1 MNAAY
6 LHLLTNHIPV
16 FGFLFG
22 TGLLIYGIFRKNT
35 EIKRIAAFVLL
46 LAALG
51 TVVAYFSGHNA
62 EEMVEH
68 LPGVFEEAI
77 DKHEEAAKF
86 PLFLSVI
93 TGLLSAVYLFL
104 PFRFGDWALLLLS
117 VLSLGGGIYAAKTG
131 GAIRHAAEQGITVF
145 PSGEGEG
152 MYPGGEGEGEKGGK
166 EEEEGE
172 EDDD

>member
-22 TGLLIYGIFRKNT
+22 AGLLAYGMVRGNT
-35 EIKRIAAFVLL
+35 EIKRVAAFILL

-51 TVVAYFSGHNA
+51 TIVAYFSGHNA

-68 LPGVFEEAI
+68 LPGVLEEAI
-77 DKHEEAAKF
+77 EKHEEAAKF
-86 PLFLSVI
+86 PLYLSII

-117 VLSLGGGIYAAKTG
+117 VLSLGGGVYAAKTG
-131 GAIRHAAEQGITVF
+131 GAIRHAAEQGLTSF

-152 MYPGGEGEGEKGGK
+152 MYPGGEKEEKEGK
-166 EEEEGE
+166 EEEEE
-172 EDDD
+172 EDD